1 MSSKVIQ
8 AKIKQ
13 ASHTAMTMV
22 CHQAGLVAKGTHH
35 DARVHVFGYLELVQS
50 HVGVVINL
58 CAEEEAHSVK
68 AAIAGNAMTQKLNEI
83 GDEKCGKKALL
94 LAYYT
99 LQEPTTAHLV
109 DLLCVS
115 STEALPFVRLCNSMR
130 KVSKEFQKMTAPR
143 HDLWLAAEHAQDVE
157 KLKKTHPEL
166 QQPIKGMVVPASER
180 ECHGMGAA
188 RQIRERGFR
197 LPNLFLFLSLIAG
210 FGVYPLEELAVG
222 CLLTEYGGVLVS
234 KKEADELE
242 RLGEST
248 HIRKI
253 DRGHLALDGRPK
265 APCPMSYFASN
276 HQVCFWNR
284 VLMLVLKTPCEN
296 CLQFLLKQ
304 VGSILNDTRGTSRK
318 VNCVYAE
325 SDNIAQGYQPP
336 YQDGT
341 KCTATMGKRVWI
353 KTLEAFPI
361 GTEAT
366 VSYGHDYWRLV
377 DKKQVVCLFAC
388 M

>member
-1 MSSKVIQ
+1 
-8 AKIKQ
+8 
-13 ASHTAMTMV
+13 
-22 CHQAGLVAKGTHH
+22 
-35 DARVHVFGYLELVQS
+35 
-50 HVGVVINL
+50 
-58 CAEEEAHSVK
+58 
-68 AAIAGNAMTQKLNEI
+68 
-83 GDEKCGKKALL
+83 
-94 LAYYT
+94 
-99 LQEPTTAHLV
+99 
-109 DLLCVS
+109 
-115 STEALPFVRLCNSMR
+115 MR

-325 SDNIAQGYQPP
+325 CDNIAQGYQPP